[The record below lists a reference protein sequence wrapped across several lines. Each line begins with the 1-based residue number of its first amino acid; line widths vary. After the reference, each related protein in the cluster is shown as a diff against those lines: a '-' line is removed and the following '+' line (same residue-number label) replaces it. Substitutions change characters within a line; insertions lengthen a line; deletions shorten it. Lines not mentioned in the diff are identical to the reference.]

1 MVHPAPGDRRGN
13 PPVSADDPVHQLSLA
28 TEHLQQAIEYA
39 RRGRRVFFDPD
50 NPDTSRLVESELRKA
65 YEAMNRLGQPLYRA
79 NPALPED
86 EIGRVR
92 QLLTHDYGDVIL
104 EEIWRVVTADA
115 PTLLRQLTRV
125 KPPRRD

>member
-1 MVHPAPGDRRGN
+1 LT
-13 PPVSADDPVHQLSLA
+13 ADDPVHQLSLA
-28 TEHLQQAIEYA
+28 IEHLQRAIEYA
-39 RRGRRVFFDPD
+39 RRGKKVFFAPD
-50 NPDTSRLVESELRKA
+50 NPDTSRLIESELRKA

-104 EEIWRVVTADA
+104 EEIWRTVTKEA
-115 PTLLRQLTRV
+115 PTLLRKLTKV
-125 KPPRRD
+125 KLPKRD